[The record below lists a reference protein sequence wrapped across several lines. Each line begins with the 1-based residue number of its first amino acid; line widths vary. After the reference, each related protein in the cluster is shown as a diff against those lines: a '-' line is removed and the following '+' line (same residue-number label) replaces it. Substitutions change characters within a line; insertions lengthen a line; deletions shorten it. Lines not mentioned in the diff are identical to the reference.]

1 MNPGNSDK
9 VVRQKQQRVSGSAR
23 KQDAATE
30 KKIAIVCD
38 WLIDVGGAERVVLE
52 LHKLFPDAP
61 IYTSQYDPK
70 KLDWFKK
77 ADVRTGWLQKLP
89 KGLKKFLPILRANW
103 FSRLDLSEYDLV
115 ISSSGAEAKFVRT
128 TPKRNWLKRN
138 VYSAEAQGASENRK
152 EGVPASTPTASRS
165 LQHSDMAES
174 SSSAASFAERQAGAL
189 HISYIHAPT
198 HYYWSRYQQY
208 LQEPGFGYFDWLAR
222 LGLKLLVGPMRRWDF
237 KAAQRPD
244 YLIGNSSH
252 TVSEIKKYYKRE
264 AAVIHPPVDI
274 ERFKPFVADLKNRH
288 GYVITGRQTPYKR
301 VGLAVAACTKLNVP
315 LAVIGNGPEHKKL
328 KKKAGSSIS
337 FVTTA
342 TDEDVA
348 RYVGASCAFIF
359 PGIDDFGIA
368 PVEALAAG
376 TPVVAYKGGGA
387 LDYIIEGKNGRFFT
401 EPTVESL
408 CQAITR
414 LEAEKYAPE
423 DIKKTA
429 RKFSVEHFHEK
440 VIKFVQN
447 I

>member
-1 MNPGNSDK
+1 MKAAPEQK
-9 VVRQKQQRVSGSAR
+9 V
-23 KQDAATE
+23 
-30 KKIAIVCD
+30 AIVCD
-38 WLIDVGGAERVVLE
+38 WLIDLGGAERVVLE

-77 ADVRTGWLQKLP
+77 ADVRTGWLQRVP

-103 FSRLDLSEYDLV
+103 FSRLDLSDYDLI
-115 ISSSGAEAKFVRT
+115 ISSSGAEAKFV
-128 TPKRNWLKRN
+128 
-138 VYSAEAQGASENRK
+138 Q
-152 EGVPASTPTASRS
+152 
-165 LQHSDMAES
+165 
-174 SSSAASFAERQAGAL
+174 AAKGSVHVA
-189 HISYIHAPT
+189 YIHAPT

-208 LQEPGFGYFDWLAR
+208 LKEPGFGYLDWLAR

-244 YLIGNSSH
+244 YLLGNSSH

-301 VGLAVAACTKLNVP
+301 IDLAVAACTRLNVP

-328 KKKAGSSIS
+328 KKKAGTSIS

-348 RYVGASCAFIF
+348 RYVGTSCAFIF
-359 PGIDDFGIA
+359 PGVDDFGIA

-387 LDYIIEGKNGRFFT
+387 LDYIIEGKNGHFFT
-401 EPTVESL
+401 EPTVQSL
-408 CQAITR
+408 CQAITK

-429 RKFSVEHFHEK
+429 REFAASHFRQK
-440 VIKFVQN
+440 IATFLQN
-447 I
+447 T